1 MKENIDPTRTHQN
14 RLIVGSRDLDAAAE
28 KRIQEA
34 GISRKL
40 QSNSRRYKQIL
51 LSASPPRIHEIF
63 GDPALLQRWIDK
75 NLKFLYDTFGQ
86 ENVINVT
93 LHMDEKSPH
102 LHCSVVPITD
112 QPARSNGRERK
123 TEKRYQRRS
132 GLRLSDRDVFSPE
145 KSEAYQDLY
154 AAYMKEFGLQRG
166 EKKAEVRRRVA
177 QYNAE
182 HPTDEPIPIY
192 KPKGMGVNEYYRF
205 IQDKT
210 GIVTQQQDAIE
221 NLEKMRTIKFK
232 AVKAQETMI
241 ENLKRRK
248 AQLDADIETAK
259 SKGSSDLEALKDQQ
273 SAIEAKIADRQK
285 KLDET
290 RGQLSAILDQIAVKQ
305 SELAGLD
312 ESITEKQGKIAALQ
326 AEQAAKEN
334 TISML
339 QSKVNVA
346 QNAAYCYHLALFAM
360 RLPGVDEDLLQEFER
375 DMKRMRANALSQ
387 LELLLLELIM
397 MVMKLLFGE
406 VARSTLAYFCAPV
419 EKRFGFSFQEINV
432 RDEQIP
438 EWINNMSYKIAQS
451 YYVLDGAMQT
461 TEGRAND
468 WLADRSV
475 RTKDKVVEMFKR
487 GELDGFI
494 QRLRDD
500 DPAHAPMLVREVFD
514 LLNIPEITRAAEKRE
529 QQADGYRKRG
539 WW

>member
-1 MKENIDPTRTHQN
+1 
-14 RLIVGSRDLDAAAE
+14 
-28 KRIQEA
+28 
-34 GISRKL
+34 
-40 QSNSRRYKQIL
+40 
-51 LSASPPRIHEIF
+51 
-63 GDPALLQRWIDK
+63 
-75 NLKFLYDTFGQ
+75 
-86 ENVINVT
+86 
-93 LHMDEKSPH
+93 
-102 LHCSVVPITD
+102 
-112 QPARSNGRERK
+112 
-123 TEKRYQRRS
+123 
-132 GLRLSDRDVFSPE
+132 
-145 KSEAYQDLY
+145 
-154 AAYMKEFGLQRG
+154 
-166 EKKAEVRRRVA
+166 
-177 QYNAE
+177 
-182 HPTDEPIPIY
+182 
-192 KPKGMGVNEYYRF
+192 
-205 IQDKT
+205 
-210 GIVTQQQDAIE
+210 
-221 NLEKMRTIKFK
+221 
-232 AVKAQETMI
+232 
-241 ENLKRRK
+241 
-248 AQLDADIETAK
+248 
-259 SKGSSDLEALKDQQ
+259 
-273 SAIEAKIADRQK
+273 
-285 KLDET
+285 
-290 RGQLSAILDQIAVKQ
+290 
-305 SELAGLD
+305 
-312 ESITEKQGKIAALQ
+312 
-326 AEQAAKEN
+326 
-334 TISML
+334 ML

-406 VARSTLAYFCAPV
+406 VAISTLAYFCAPV

-487 GELDGFI
+487 GELDDFI